1 MPVVVDNSR
10 VPALVQ
16 DEALL
21 DDIIDRLLDARQSR
35 PGKQVQLS
43 EQVGAP
49 EAVGPLRFECVLRL
63 SRDLCGLPPERIVA
77 YHACHWS

>member
-1 MPVVVDNSR
+1 MQLDQFGGVSQGPTLWQVPLLVKKSR

-43 EQVGAP
+43 EQVDA
-49 EAVGPLRFECVLRL
+49 ALLLARCICVHSL
-63 SRDLCGLPPERIVA
+63 G
-77 YHACHWS
+77 

>member
-1 MPVVVDNSR
+1 MPRLADKSG

-43 EQVGAP
+43 EQVFALLLL
-49 EAVGPLRFECVLRL
+49 ARCVGV
-63 SRDLCGLPPERIVA
+63 
-77 YHACHWS
+77 